1 MGFRREAS
9 LQSAQAQIALDRP
22 VRNVVLKWVMTG
34 TQAILGAHRNLYIGG
49 KWEAPSGSG
58 SIAVISASTE
68 EVIGSVPEGTAPD
81 VDRAVRAA
89 RAAFDGGW
97 SETSVTERADWL
109 RKLAGSLKERTEQIA
124 TTIAH
129 EVGSPLSM
137 ATNVQAG
144 LPVAVTN
151 SYAQLVSELKL
162 EEEIGNSLVVREPFG
177 VVGAITPWNYPLH
190 QIMAKVAPALAAG
203 CTVVLKPS
211 EVAPLNAFLLAEACE
226 SIGLPAGVL
235 NIVTG
240 FGPVAGEAIAAHPM
254 VDMVSFTGSLRA
266 GKRVGALA
274 ADTIKKVTLELGG
287 KSAFVVLDDA
297 PFEKAIPAGARNA
310 MLNSGQT
317 CSAWTRM
324 IVPRSRYQEALDLAA
339 QAIGSLKLGDPLDG
353 STRLGPLISST
364 QRERVEGYIAKG
376 KQEGARVVMG
386 GGRPAAFAKGYYV
399 EPTIFADVNSKMTIA
414 QEEIFGP
421 VLSVLPYDT
430 EDQAVQMANDTIYGL
445 AGGVWS
451 GDADRAL
458 RVARRMR
465 TGQVDVNGGRYNP
478 LAPFGGYKQSGVG
491 RELGKYGLEE
501 FFQVKSIAR

>member
-1 MGFRREAS
+1 MAS
-9 LQSAQAQIALDRP
+9 ASAT
-22 VRNVVLKWVMTG
+22 TG
-34 TQAILGAHRNLYIGG
+34 SHNNLYIGG
-49 KWEAPSGSG
+49 QWKPPAGKG
-58 SIAVISASTE
+58 SINVLSASTE
-68 EVIGSVPEGTAPD
+68 EVIGSVPEGTPQD
-81 VDRAVRAA
+81 VDAAVRAA
-89 RAAFDGGW
+89 RTAFDGGW
-97 SETSVTERADWL
+97 SGTTVQERAEWL
-109 RKLAGSLKERTEQIA
+109 RKLAGALKERGERIA
-124 TTIAH
+124 TTIAQ

-137 ATNVQAG
+137 ATSIQAG
-144 LPVAVTN
+144 LPVVVTN
-151 SYAQLVSELKL
+151 SYAQLITEVKL
-162 EEEIGNSLVVREPFG
+162 EQEINNSLIVREPFG

-211 EVAPLNAFLLAEACE
+211 EVAPLNAYLLAEACE
-226 SIGLPAGVL
+226 AIGLPAGVL

-240 FGPVAGEAIAAHPM
+240 YGPIVGEAIASHPL

-266 GKRVGALA
+266 GRRVGALA
-274 ADTIKKVTLELGG
+274 AESIKKVTLELGG

-324 IVPRSRYQEALDLAA
+324 IVPRSRQQEALNLAS

-353 STRLGPLISST
+353 ATRLGPLISAT
-364 QRERVEGYIAKG
+364 QRERVEGYIGKG

-386 GGRPAAFAKGYYV
+386 GGRPPQFAKGYYV
-399 EPTIFADVNSKMTIA
+399 EPTIFADVNSRMTIA

-430 EDQAVQMANDTIYGL
+430 EDEAVRIANDTIYGL

-451 GDADRAL
+451 GDSERAM

-465 TGQVDVNGGRYNP
+465 TGQVDVNGGKYNP
-478 LAPFGGYKQSGVG
+478 IAPFGGYKQSGIG
-491 RELGKYGLEE
+491 REMGLHGLEE
-501 FFQVKSIAR
+501 YLQIKSIAR

>member
-1 MGFRREAS
+1 
-9 LQSAQAQIALDRP
+9 
-22 VRNVVLKWVMTG
+22 MTG
-34 TQAILGAHRNLYIGG
+34 AQTKTTHYRDLYIDG
-49 KWEAPSGSG
+49 KWLPQSGSK
-58 SIAVISASTE
+58 SIDVLSASTE
-68 EVIGSVPEGTAPD
+68 EVIGSIPEGTPQD
-81 VDRAVRAA
+81 VDHAVRAA
-89 RAAFDGGW
+89 RAAFDNGW
-97 SETSVTERADWL
+97 SHTTVQERADWL
-109 RKLAGSLKERTEQIA
+109 RKLSGALKERGEQIA
-124 TTIAH
+124 KTIAQ

-137 ATNVQAG
+137 ATSIQAG
-144 LPVAVTN
+144 LPVLVT
-151 SYAQLVSELKL
+151 STYAQLITELKL
-162 EEEIGNSLVVREPFG
+162 EQEIGNSLVVREPYG

-211 EVAPLNAFLLAEACE
+211 EVAPLNAFLLAEACQ

-240 FGPVAGEAIAAHPM
+240 YGPVVGEAIASHPM
-254 VDMVSFTGSLRA
+254 VDMVSFTGSVRA

-274 ADTIKKVTLELGG
+274 GEGIRKVTLELGG

-297 PFEKAIPAGARNA
+297 PFDKAIPAGARNA

-324 IVPRSRYQEALDLAA
+324 VVPRSRYQEALDLAM
-339 QAIGSLKLGDPLDG
+339 QAIGSLKLGDPLDPA
-353 STRLGPLISST
+353 SRLGPLISDT
-364 QRERVEGYIAKG
+364 QRQRVEGYIAKG

-386 GGRPAAFAKGYYV
+386 GGRPAAFSKGYYV
-399 EPTIFADVNSKMTIA
+399 EPTIFADVQSKMTIA

-430 EDQAVQMANDTIYGL
+430 EDEAIRIANDTIYGL

-451 GDADRAL
+451 GDPERAL

-465 TGQVDVNGGRYNP
+465 TGQVDVNGGKYNP
-478 LAPFGGYKQSGVG
+478 LAPFGGYKQSGIG
-491 RELGKYGLEE
+491 RELGMFGLEE
-501 FFQVKSIAR
+501 YFQIKSIAR

>member
-1 MGFRREAS
+1 MTT
-9 LQSAQAQIALDRP
+9 AQTKTNFHSDC
-22 VRNVVLKWVMTG
+22 
-34 TQAILGAHRNLYIGG
+34 YIDGR
-49 KWEAPSGSG
+49 WQPTSGSK
-58 SIAVISASTE
+58 SIDVLSASTE
-68 EVIGSVPEGTAPD
+68 EVIGHIPDCDPSD
-81 VDRAVRAA
+81 VDRAATAA

-97 SETSVTERADWL
+97 GETSVAERADWL
-109 RKLAGSLKERTEQIA
+109 AKLAGALKDRGERIA
-124 TTIAH
+124 NIIAQ

-137 ATNVQAG
+137 ATPVQAG
-144 LPVAVTN
+144 LPVAVTAG
-151 SYAQLVSELKL
+151 YAKLITEIQLSQ
-162 EEEIGNSLVVREPFG
+162 EIGNSLVVRVPFG

-240 FGPVAGEAIAAHPM
+240 YGPIVGEAIVSHPF
-254 VDMVSFTGSLRA
+254 VDMISFTGSLRA

-274 ADTIKKVTLELGG
+274 ADSIKKVTLELGG

-297 PFEKAIPAGARNA
+297 PFEKAIPAGAKNA
-310 MLNSGQT
+310 MMNSGQT

-324 IVPRSRYQEALDLAA
+324 IVPRSRYGEAVEFAT
-339 QAIGSLKLGDPLDG
+339 QAIKSLKVGDPLDT
-353 STRLGPLISST
+353 STRLGPLISAM

-376 KQEGARVVMG
+376 KQEGARVVLG
-386 GGRPAAFAKGYYV
+386 GGRPAEFAKGYYV

-421 VLSVLPYDT
+421 VLSILPYDT
-430 EDQAVQMANDTIYGL
+430 EDEAVRIANDTIYGL

-451 GDADRAL
+451 GDADRAM

-465 TGQVDVNGGRYNP
+465 TGQVDVNGGKYNA
-478 LAPFGGYKQSGVG
+478 LAPFGGYKQSGIG
-491 RELGKYGLEE
+491 RELGMFGLEE
-501 FFQVKSIAR
+501 YFQIKSIAR